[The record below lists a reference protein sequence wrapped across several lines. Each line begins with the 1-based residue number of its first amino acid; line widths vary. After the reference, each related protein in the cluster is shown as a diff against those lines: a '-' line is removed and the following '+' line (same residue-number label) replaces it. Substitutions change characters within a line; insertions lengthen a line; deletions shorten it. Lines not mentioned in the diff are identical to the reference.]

1 MATLDLSK
9 MTLPE
14 IFDHLSNDVSH
25 DDRPAAMQQIAQFR
39 QDFKA
44 ALQLVFV
51 ESIQLDL
58 PAGIPPY
65 KQQNMPDNWGYNRLP
80 KELKK
85 MHYFI
90 KGMPNNLPKM
100 KKETMFIEMLESLS
114 PAEAKLLLQI
124 KDKKLEYKGITKRYV
139 KKAFPEF
146 FPGEAEE

>member
-1 MATLDLSK
+1 MATIDLSK

-14 IFDHLSNDVSH
+14 IMNHLSSDVSN
-25 DDRPAAMQQIAQFR
+25 DDRPGAMQQVAKFR
-39 QDFKA
+39 PDFKA
-44 ALQLVFV
+44 VIQLVFV
-51 ESIQLDL
+51 EGIQLDL
-58 PAGIPPY
+58 PSGVPPY
-65 KQQNMPDNWGYNRLP
+65 KQQNMPQNWGYNRLP

-90 KGMPNNLPKM
+90 KGAQNTVNRV
-100 KKETMFIEMLESLS
+100 KKESMFIEMLESLS
-114 PAEAKLLLQI
+114 PEEAKLLLQI

>member
-1 MATLDLSK
+1 MATIDLSK

-14 IFDHLSNDVSH
+14 IMNHLSSDVSN
-25 DDRPAAMQQIAQFR
+25 DDRPAAMQQIANFR
-39 QDFKA
+39 PDFKA
-44 ALQLVFV
+44 VLQLVFV
-51 ESIQLDL
+51 EGIQLDL
-58 PAGIPPY
+58 PSGIPPY
-65 KQQNMPDNWGYNRLP
+65 KPQNLPGNWGYNRLP

-90 KGMPNNLPKM
+90 KGAENNVNRI
-100 KKETMFIEMLESLS
+100 KKESMFIEMLESLS
-114 PAEAKLLLQI
+114 PEEAKLLLQI

>member
-1 MATLDLSK
+1 MATIDLSK

-14 IFDHLSNDVSH
+14 IMNHLSSDVSNE
-25 DDRPAAMQQIAQFR
+25 DRPAAMQQIANFR
-39 QDFKA
+39 PDFKA
-44 ALQLVFV
+44 VIQLVFV
-51 ESIQLDL
+51 EGIQLDL
-58 PAGIPPY
+58 PSGVPPY
-65 KQQNMPDNWGYNRLP
+65 KQQDMPQNWGYNRLP

-90 KGMPNNLPKM
+90 KGAQNTVNRV
-100 KKETMFIEMLESLS
+100 KKESMFIEMLESLS
-114 PAEAKLLLQI
+114 PEEAKLLIQI